1 MPDFQTSSRCEK
13 CGNKLVR
20 NTALHFHLNRS
31 FPSDLPLALIL
42 VVIFLHFICIFSVL
56 NACRHRFV
64 VEWLEFAR
72 MWSQEVLGESD

>member
-1 MPDFQTSSRCEK
+1 
-13 CGNKLVR
+13 VR

-42 VVIFLHFICIFSVL
+42 VVILLHFICIFSVL
-56 NACRHRFV
+56 NASRHRFV